1 MNHIEMIEIRKI
13 GSEDIRKLS
22 DDSETLFVAIRV
34 PKTIEAHFKA
44 LFDRYESRNDRVEVA
59 RDLLFTEWHR
69 DTGRFVYWF
78 DLDNDVLYVTDMFDC
93 GYLNGLIAGLG

>member
-1 MNHIEMIEIRKI
+1 MNYIEMTEIRKI

-34 PKTIEAHFKA
+34 PKTIELHFKA
-44 LFDRYESRNDRVEVA
+44 FFDWYESRNDRVEVA
-59 RDLLFTEWHR
+59 RDILFAEWHR

-78 DLDNDVLYVTDMFDC
+78 DLDDDVLYATDIFDC
-93 GYLNGLIAGLG
+93 GYLNGLIADLG